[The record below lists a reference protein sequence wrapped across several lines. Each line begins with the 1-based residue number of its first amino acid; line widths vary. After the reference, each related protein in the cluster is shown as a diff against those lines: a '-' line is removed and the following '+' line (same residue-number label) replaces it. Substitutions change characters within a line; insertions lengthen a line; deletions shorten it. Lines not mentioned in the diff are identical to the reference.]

1 MKRFNHSGHHSESIL
16 SPDLLLRCDRGMRVG
31 WR

>member
-1 MKRFNHSGHHSESIL
+1 MKRFNHSGHDSESIL
-16 SPDLLLRCDRGMRVG
+16 SPGLLLRCDRGMRVG